1 VKLHQKTTT
10 KDLALEIAKASGI
23 KLHDVR
29 HVLECLPLCILKH
42 NILGKTVQML
52 NLGRFRPV
60 PRKAR
65 IGSDL
70 KNRRIHWPPTIRM
83 VFTPSRLVREK
94 LQEAANK

>member
-1 VKLHQKTTT
+1 
-10 KDLALEIAKASGI
+10 
-23 KLHDVR
+23 
-29 HVLECLPLCILKH
+29 
-42 NILGKTVQML
+42 ML